1 MVQNA
6 QMKILK
12 SIFCL
17 AIFCLLLSWG
27 AKAQQLPSAITTDP
41 APDKNYPAGMGA
53 PDIMSHGARLNV
65 VIFLASGPGPHP
77 TVLLL
82 HGFPGNEK
90 NLDLAYVLRRA
101 GWNVLFPH
109 YRGSWGSTGNFS
121 FSNALEDT
129 QVAVDFLRNPTNVN
143 KYHIDPNRIVLIGH
157 SMGGLMAAYTA
168 GHDPGVS
175 AIAIMAAWNLGAFV
189 NSPTFEQHTDTFRDA
204 SPRLAGTS
212 PEGMIAEAKAHAKE
226 WNYIGYA
233 ENLKTRPVLI
243 LEANDGNRTNN
254 QALAEALRKSG
265 DSRVTEKY
273 METDHSFSDHRIAV
287 QVAILEW
294 LQSLPAPESK

>member
-12 SIFCL
+12 SMFRF
-17 AIFCLLLSWG
+17 AIFCLLLSCS
-27 AKAQQLPSAITTDP
+27 ANPQQLPSAITTDP
-41 APDKNYPAGMGA
+41 APDKNYPAGMQA
-53 PDIMSHGARLNV
+53 PDIMSHGARLNA
-65 VIFLASGPGPHP
+65 VIFLASGAGLHP

-109 YRGSWGSTGNFS
+109 YRGSWGSAGNFS

-129 QVAVDFLRNPTNVN
+129 QVAVDFLRDPANVK
-143 KYHIDPNRIVLIGH
+143 KYRIDPSRIVLIGH
-157 SMGGLMAAYTA
+157 SMGGLMAAYA
-168 GHDPGVS
+168 AAHDPRVS

-189 NSPTFEQHTDTFRDA
+189 TSPTFEQHTDTFHDA
-204 SPRLAGTS
+204 SPRLVGTT
-212 PEGMIAEAKAHAKE
+212 PQGMIAEAKAHAKE
-226 WNYIGYA
+226 WNYIDYA
-233 ENLKTRPVLI
+233 EKLKTRPVLI

-254 QALAEALRKSG
+254 QALAEALCKSG
-265 DSRVTEKY
+265 DRQVTEKY

-294 LQSLPAPESK
+294 LQSLLALESK